1 MTKNP
6 NHHPPQWPI
15 WLLRKFLRPQ
25 YAEEIEGDLEE
36 RFLDDIQRYSA
47 KKAKRQFVWQ
57 VVKLMRPALIKM
69 IGGTQQLNN
78 IGMLKNNFK
87 TILRIIAR
95 EKMYTGINVIGLTAG
110 ISVALLI
117 LFYVHFELSYESYNP
132 KADRIAR
139 ITTDYM
145 DGGALIDQDAESY
158 HLLGPMMKEEFPE
171 VEEFTRAFRMSE
183 SVLKVDESTFRAS
196 RIFAVDPSFL
206 SLFGYPLIQGNPNT
220 ALKSQRDMILTESA
234 ALRYF
239 GTTDIVGKTMWAS
252 VIGGDLKVVGIVK
265 DSPANS
271 HLKFDMLFSYVTMK
285 ETLAKRD
292 SPWNSNDTFSYLLLT
307 SADQFDTFNQSV
319 QRLSDR
325 LVKEDKIENERVIAQ
340 RMQDIHLYSH
350 KSYEL
355 EANGNATI
363 VYFLLSVALLVI
375 TIAIV
380 NYINL
385 ATAKSM
391 DRAKEV
397 GIRKVIG
404 STSNQLKV
412 RFFIE
417 SLVINGLSAILSLI
431 TLYLLLPD
439 FKATA
444 GLPMTFSLFDNGLF
458 WAVFTGLILFSTLV
472 AGSFPA
478 FILSSFKP
486 VAVLK
491 GRFSHSSRGI
501 LLRKGLVVFQFAIAI
516 FLLIQT
522 STSSRQLDHMQSKDL
537 GLNSEQVVVVS
548 APPTTPEIANFKL
561 FRNELLDN
569 SSFKS
574 VALSTTVPGQ
584 PTSMMGSTTGINLV
598 NAVEEHNFNFFL
610 YFIDSR
616 FIPTMEFELLAGENF
631 REDASEREVVVN
643 EEAVKLWGISDP
655 KDAINQKIDL
665 WGNEHTII
673 GVLKNFH
680 QTGVKGGY
688 IPMIFRHNNF
698 GGFVSIRTEAGDITT
713 QLAEIESL
721 YDTHFDSPFEF
732 FFLDQK
738 FDEHFKSDQQ
748 FQTVFSVLSIFAL
761 LITCLGL
768 LGLSSFTVAKR
779 KKEIGI
785 RKVLGASVSQIITLI
800 SRDFI
805 WLIGIAS
812 MIALPI
818 TYYIVGSW
826 LNSYSYRID
835 ITFWLFAGPAIL
847 VFLVAITTI
856 FSRTLS
862 ISKMNPVN
870 SLRDE

>member
-1 MTKNP
+1 
-6 NHHPPQWPI
+6 
-15 WLLRKFLRPQ
+15 
-25 YAEEIEGDLEE
+25 
-36 RFLDDIQRYSA
+36 
-47 KKAKRQFVWQ
+47 
-57 VVKLMRPALIKM
+57 
-69 IGGTQQLNN
+69 
-78 IGMLKNNFK
+78 MLKNNFK

>member
-1 MTKNP
+1 MMNVR
-6 NHHPPQWPI
+6 NNHPPKWPI

-36 RFLDDIQRYSA
+36 RFLDDIERYSLG
-47 KKAKRQFVWQ
+47 KAKRQFAWQ
-57 VVKLMRPALIKM
+57 VVKLMRPALTKM
-69 IGGTQQLNN
+69 IGGTQKLNN

-117 LFYVHFELSYESYNP
+117 LSYVHFEYSYESYNP
-132 KADRIAR
+132 NAHRIAR
-139 ITTDYM
+139 ITIDYM

-171 VEEFTRAFRMSE
+171 VEEFARAFRMSE

-196 RIFAVDPSFL
+196 RIFAVDHSFL
-206 SLFGYPLIQGNPNT
+206 SMFGYPLIQGNQNT
-220 ALKSQRDMILTESA
+220 ALTNPGEMILTESA
-234 ALRYF
+234 AMRYF
-239 GTTDIVGKTMWAS
+239 GTTEILGKTIWTS
-252 VIGGDLKVVGIVK
+252 VTNGNLIVVGITP
-265 DSPANS
+265 DSPASS
-271 HLKFDMLFSYVTMK
+271 HLKFDMLFSYGTMK
-285 ETLAKRD
+285 QVLDKRD

-307 SADQFDTFNQSV
+307 GADKYDTFTSSV
-319 QRLSDR
+319 ATLSER
-325 LVKEDKIENERVIAQ
+325 LVQEEKIENERVIAQ

-350 KSYEL
+350 KSYEI
-355 EANGNATI
+355 EANGNAT
-363 VYFLLSVALLVI
+363 VVFFLFSVALLVI
-375 TIAIV
+375 VIAIV

-404 STSNQLKV
+404 STSNQLRL

-417 SLVINGLSAILSLI
+417 SFVINGLSALLAIL

-439 FKATA
+439 FKAMA
-444 GLPMTFSLFDNGLF
+444 GLPMDFTLFGNSLFWL
-458 WAVFTGLILFSTLV
+458 VFSTLILFSTLV
-472 AGSFPA
+472 AGAFPA

-491 GRFSHSSRGI
+491 GKFSHSSRGI
-501 LLRKGLVVFQFAIAI
+501 LLRKTLVVFQFAIAI

-537 GLNSEQVVVVS
+537 GLNSERVIVVS
-548 APPTTPEIANFKL
+548 APPTSPEMANFKL
-561 FRNELLDN
+561 FRNELLN
-569 SSFKS
+569 SSSFKAVS
-574 VALSTTVPGQ
+574 LSTTVPGQ

-598 NAVEEHNFNFFL
+598 NAVEEHNFNFFI
-610 YFIDSR
+610 YHTDSR
-616 FIPTMEFELLAGENF
+616 FVPTMQFELLAGENF
-631 REDASEREVVVN
+631 REDSNKNEVVVN
-643 EEAVKLWGISDP
+643 EEAIKLWGFSDP
-655 KDAINQKIDL
+655 SEAINQKVRF
-665 WGNEHTII
+665 WGEDRAII

-688 IPMIFRHNNF
+688 IPIIFRYGDF
-698 GGFVSIRTEAGDITT
+698 GDFVSIRTEAGDITN
-713 QLAEIESL
+713 QLAEIEAL
-721 YDTHFDSPFEF
+721 YDSHFDSPFEF

-748 FQTVFSVLSIFAL
+748 FQAVFSGLSIFAL

-768 LGLSSFTVAKR
+768 LGLSSYTVAKR

-785 RKVLGASVSQIITLI
+785 RKVLGASVSQVIGLI
-800 SRDFI
+800 SKDFI
-805 WLIGIAS
+805 SLIAVAAI
-812 MIALPI
+812 IALPV
-818 TYYIVGSW
+818 TYYIVGNW

-835 ITFWLFAGPAIL
+835 ITFWLFAGPALI
-847 VFLVAITTI
+847 VFLVALATI

>member
-1 MTKNP
+1 MAAIQK
-6 NHHPPQWPI
+6 HIPPRWPL

-36 RFLDDIQRYSA
+36 RFLDDIERYSLG
-47 KKAKRQFVWQ
+47 KARRQFVWQ
-57 VVKLMRPALIKM
+57 VIKLMRPALIKM
-69 IGGTQQLNN
+69 IGGTQRLNN

-110 ISVALLI
+110 ISVTLLI
-117 LFYVHFELSYESYNP
+117 LSYVHFESSYESYNP
-132 KADRIAR
+132 NADRMAR
-139 ITTDYM
+139 ITIDYM

-158 HLLGPMMKEEFPE
+158 HLLGPMMKEEFSE
-171 VEEFTRAFRMSE
+171 VEDFARAFRMSE

-196 RIFAVDPSFL
+196 RIFAVDHSFL
-206 SLFGYPLIQGNPNT
+206 SMFGYSLVQGNANT
-220 ALKSQRDMILTESA
+220 ALTNPGEMILTESA
-234 ALRYF
+234 AMRYF
-239 GTTDIVGKTMWAS
+239 GTTDIVGKTIWTS
-252 VIGGDLKVVGIVK
+252 VTNGNLIVVGVTP

-271 HLKFDMLFSYVTMK
+271 HLKFDMLFSYSSMK
-285 ETLAKRD
+285 EVLDKRD
-292 SPWNSNDTFSYLLLT
+292 GPWNSNDTFSYLLLT
-307 SADQFDTFNQSV
+307 GSDKYDTFTQSV
-319 QRLSDR
+319 ATLSDR
-325 LVKEDKIENERVIAQ
+325 LVKEEKIENERVIAQ

-350 KSYEL
+350 KSYEI
-355 EANGNATI
+355 EANGNAT
-363 VYFLLSVALLVI
+363 VVFFLFSVALLVI
-375 TIAIV
+375 IIAIV

-404 STSNQLKV
+404 STSGQLKV

-417 SLVINGLSAILSLI
+417 SFVINGLSAVLSLL

-439 FKATA
+439 FKAMA
-444 GLPMTFSLFDNGLF
+444 GLPMDFSLFNNGLF
-458 WAVFTGLILFSTLV
+458 WTAFAGLILFSSLA

-486 VAVLK
+486 VSVLK
-491 GRFSHSSRGI
+491 GKFSHSSRGI
-501 LLRKGLVVFQFAIAI
+501 LLRKTLVVFQFAIAI

-537 GLNSEQVVVVS
+537 GLNTERVVVVS
-548 APPTTPEIANFKL
+548 SPPTTPEIANFKL

-584 PTSMMGSTTGINLV
+584 PTGMMGSSTGINLV

-616 FIPTMEFELLAGENF
+616 FIPTMQLELLAGENF
-631 REDASEREVVVN
+631 REAANEDKVVVN
-643 EEAVKLWGISDP
+643 EEAVKLWGFSDP

-665 WGNEHTII
+665 WGNERTII

-688 IPMIFRHNNF
+688 LPMIFRHGNF
-698 GGFVSIRTEAGDITT
+698 GGFVSIRTETGDITS
-713 QLAEIESL
+713 QLAQLESL
-721 YDTHFDSPFEF
+721 YDKHFDSPFEF

-748 FQTVFSVLSIFAL
+748 FQTVFSALSIFAL

-768 LGLSSFTVAKR
+768 LGLSSYTVAKR
-779 KKEIGI
+779 KKEIGV
-785 RKVLGASVSQIITLI
+785 RKVLGASVAQIITLI

-805 WLIGIAS
+805 SLIAVAAI
-812 MIALPI
+812 IALPA
-818 TYYIVGSW
+818 TYYIVENW
-826 LNSYSYRID
+826 LDSYIYRID
-835 ITFWLFAGPAIL
+835 MTFWLFAGPAL
-847 VFLVAITTI
+847 VVFIVALATI
-856 FSRTLS
+856 FSRTMS
-862 ISKMNPVN
+862 ISRMNPVN